1 MLWQWSNS
9 QPEIEAPQSACW
21 ESIGRSR
28 GFPCGLKQMEAISHQ
43 DTHTNTNMCFCPTDG
58 FIAKI
63 WAHFWKTFKILN
75 PKDINVH
82 SALQKI
88 KSQMYYFAVTQFFFF
103 RIRGALK
110 VFLSEIMFL
119 FFIYFSGLLK
129 ICSHK
134 HKKSC
139 LIHDCAHLPTFIL
152 CSKAVNSGCFQ
163 LLSITER

>member
-1 MLWQWSNS
+1 MKQLTAGDRSSTICLLGIHWPFTRFPLW
-9 QPEIEAPQSACW
+9 IKTD
-21 ESIGRSR
+21 G
-28 GFPCGLKQMEAISHQ
+28 SHLTQ
-43 DTHTNTNMCFCPTDG
+43 TCFCPPDG

-63 WAHFWKTFKILN
+63 WAHLWKTFKILN
-75 PKDINVH
+75 PKDVNVH

-139 LIHDCAHLPTFIL
+139 LIHHCAHLSTFIL